1 MATGAAVVGG
11 VKLATGI
18 AQGVAG
24 EKAGDRAQDSYDGSK
39 QVITDFLE
47 SGEYDPG
54 GSQQTSTSFNESS
67 GGGVG
72 GSTGSSSSSSQSG
85 YNLENAQKLLDEWET
100 TYGGLEDN
108 LSQYYNDLDPEKYAK
123 QYKNNINANIDKELG
138 QVNDELA
145 SSGLM
150 SAGMKAQS
158 QKEAAFAKATSGAQA
173 DLMAED
179 KVMGMK
185 TDFLNR
191 GENRKAMY
199 DNALTGVSSSSSS
212 SSDQNSFNTSFN
224 NAIGGSESQG
234 SSTNSNYQPIGDL
247 ANIGVKEGNQHAG
260 DSAGWMK
267 GGIDN
272 IGSGIGGLSK

>member
-1 MATGAAVVGG
+1 MATGAAIVGGAKLVGG
-11 VKLATGI
+11 VVGAI
-18 AQGVAG
+18 
-24 EKAGDRAQDSYDGSK
+24 S
-39 QVITDFLE
+39 
-47 SGEYDPG
+47 
-54 GSQQTSTSFNESS
+54 SS
-67 GGGVG
+67 GDASDAQSDRNQSMNMGMAAMQDYMNQAGQYGQDALEYSQGLMTSWEETFGGIE
-72 GSTGSSSSSSQSG
+72 Q
-85 YNLENAQKLLDEWET
+85 
-100 TYGGLEDN
+100 N
-108 LSQYYNDLDPEKYAK
+108 LSDYYANLDPVKYAEN
-123 QYKNNINANIDKELG
+123 YKSDLNANIDKQLTQMNETM
-138 QVNDELA
+138 
-145 SSGLM
+145 SSNGLQT
-150 SAGMKAQS
+150 SGMQQQTA
-158 QKEAAFAKATSGAQA
+158 KEAAFAKATGGAQA

-199 DNALTGVSSSSSS
+199 DNALTGVSSTSSGSSS
-212 SSDQNSFNTSFN
+212 QNSFNNSFN

-272 IGSGIGGLSK
+272 IGSGIGGLLK